1 MIYLENDDMSNEN
14 PTPRTDE
21 AVDAGGDVSY
31 NFAAQLERELN
42 EARHNLIIKKMEC
55 EKLIGELAI
64 EKNRTSQAHKELTE
78 WREILKDFHAVCT
91 NKSSVI
97 FL

>member
-1 MIYLENDDMSNEN
+1 MSQEN

-42 EARHNLIIKKMEC
+42 EARHNLILKKMEC
-55 EKLIGELAI
+55 EKLVGELAV
-64 EKNRTSQAHKELTE
+64 EKNRTSQAHKELAE
-78 WREILKDFHAVCT
+78 WKEIIKDFHDVCMK
-91 NKSSVI
+91 KSSVI